1 MGSQHS
7 RRCTIPASRYCRHRQ
22 SADGMNRKNTK
33 STAKSAD
40 GAPARA
46 AAGAG
51 QGPEKAASGTR
62 QAPGD
67 GIELGGLPQL
77 VGYQMRL
84 AQVAIFR
91 DFNAA
96 LGEYDITPGLYGV
109 LEVIAANPGL
119 KQTQLARAVQ
129 LDRSS
134 VVSVIDKL
142 ERRALVSRR
151 VAAGDRRS
159 NALELT
165 ADGLALLRRL
175 RPRVRAH
182 EERLAA
188 RLSASERATLM
199 ELLARVFPGE
209 R

>member
-1 MGSQHS
+1 M
-7 RRCTIPASRYCRHRQ
+7 
-22 SADGMNRKNTK
+22 
-33 STAKSAD
+33 
-40 GAPARA
+40 
-46 AAGAG
+46 
-51 QGPEKAASGTR
+51 
-62 QAPGD
+62 
-67 GIELGGLPQL
+67 
-77 VGYQMRL
+77 GYQLRL

-96 LGEYDITPGLYGV
+96 LGEHDITPGLYGV

-142 ERRALVSRR
+142 ERRALVNRR
-151 VAAGDRRS
+151 VAALDRRS

-165 ADGLALLRRL
+165 ADGRALLKRL
-175 RPRVRAH
+175 RPLVRAH
-182 EERLAA
+182 EKRLAA
-188 RLSASERATLM
+188 GLSEPERATLM
-199 ELLARVFPGE
+199 ELLARVFPDW

>member
-1 MGSQHS
+1 
-7 RRCTIPASRYCRHRQ
+7 
-22 SADGMNRKNTK
+22 MNRKTTK
-33 STAKSAD
+33 SVAKSPA

-46 AAGAG
+46 APGAG
-51 QGPEKAASGTR
+51 DAPAKAASGGTR
-62 QAPGD
+62 QALGE

-77 VGYQMRL
+77 VGYQLRL

-91 DFNAA
+91 DLNAA
-96 LGEYDITPGLYGV
+96 LGEYEITPGLYGV

-142 ERRALVSRR
+142 ERRTLVSRR

-165 ADGLALLRRL
+165 AGGVALLKRL
-175 RPRVRAH
+175 RPLVRAH

-188 RLSASERATLM
+188 GLSASERATLM
-199 ELLARVFPGE
+199 ALLARVFPGE

>member
-1 MGSQHS
+1 MRSLPVTRRPCGKATGGYLSSQQW
-7 RRCTIPASRYCRHRQ
+7 RRCTIPASRYYRQRQ
-22 SADGMNRKNTK
+22 SADGMNRKTTK
-33 STAKSAD
+33 SAAKSAD

-46 AAGAG
+46 APGAG
-51 QGPEKAASGTR
+51 RAPEKAAAGTR
-62 QAPGD
+62 QAPGA

-77 VGYQMRL
+77 VGYQLRL

-119 KQTQLARAVQ
+119 KQTQLARAVR

-134 VVSVIDKL
+134 VVPVIDKL

-159 NALELT
+159 NC
-165 ADGLALLRRL
+165 LLYTSPS
-175 RPRVRAH
+175 PRDR
-182 EERLAA
+182 
-188 RLSASERATLM
+188 S
-199 ELLARVFPGE
+199 
-209 R
+209 

>member
-1 MGSQHS
+1 MV
-7 RRCTIPASRYCRHRQ
+7 
-22 SADGMNRKNTK
+22 
-33 STAKSAD
+33 
-40 GAPARA
+40 A
-46 AAGAG
+46 AT
-51 QGPEKAASGTR
+51 STR
-62 QAPGD
+62 QLPVA

-77 VGYQMRL
+77 VGYQLRL

-96 LGEYDITPGLYGV
+96 LGAFDITPGLYGV

-142 ERRALVSRR
+142 ERRDLVSRR
-151 VAAGDRRS
+151 VAVGDRRS

-165 ADGLALLRRL
+165 AAGLALLKRL
-175 RPRVRAH
+175 RPLVRAH
-182 EERLAA
+182 EARLAA
-188 RLSASERATLM
+188 GLSVRERATLM
-199 ELLARVFPGE
+199 ELLARVFPDG

>member
-1 MGSQHS
+1 
-7 RRCTIPASRYCRHRQ
+7 
-22 SADGMNRKNTK
+22 MNRKTNRI
-33 STAKSAD
+33 TA
-40 GAPARA
+40 GT
-46 AAGAG
+46 AAGRSEPKDNG
-51 QGPEKAASGTR
+51 AARSSD
-62 QAPGD
+62 GD
-67 GIELGGLPQL
+67 IALGCLPRL
-77 VGYQMRL
+77 VGYQLRL

-96 LGEYDITPGLYGV
+96 LGEHGITPGLFGV

-119 KQTQLARAVQ
+119 KQTQLARAVR

-134 VVSVIDKL
+134 VVPVIDKL

-165 ADGLALLRRL
+165 AEGNKLLERL
-175 RPRVRAH
+175 RPLVLAH

-188 RLSASERATLM
+188 DLSRTERATLM
-199 ELLARVFPGE
+199 DLLSRVFPE
-209 R
+209 QR

>member
-1 MGSQHS
+1 MK
-7 RRCTIPASRYCRHRQ
+7 
-22 SADGMNRKNTK
+22 RKTTK
-33 STAKSAD
+33 SAAEAAG
-40 GAPARA
+40 GAPAGAAPGTGPAPGKA
-46 AAGAG
+46 AAGCR
-51 QGPEKAASGTR
+51 PVC
-62 QAPGD
+62 GD
-67 GIELGGLPQL
+67 GIDLGSLPQL
-77 VGYQMRL
+77 VGYQLRL

-96 LGEYDITPGLYGV
+96 LGEYEITPGLYGV

-159 NALELT
+159 NALALT
-165 ADGLALLRRL
+165 AGGAALLKRL
-175 RPRVRAH
+175 RPLVRAH

-188 RLSASERATLM
+188 ELSASERATLM
-199 ELLARVFPGE
+199 ALLARVFPGE